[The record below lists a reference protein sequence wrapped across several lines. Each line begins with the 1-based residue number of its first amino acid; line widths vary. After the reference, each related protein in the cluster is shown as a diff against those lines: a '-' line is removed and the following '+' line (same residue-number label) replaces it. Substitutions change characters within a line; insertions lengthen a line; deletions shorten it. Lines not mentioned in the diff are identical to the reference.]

1 MSEFQI
7 DLSAY
12 TGLKRVALL
21 KQLDADSGAAFRSQE
36 LTKESGDMQAKIE
49 KVVFQSDLSGIE
61 EFSGEW

>member
-12 TGLKRVALL
+12 SGLKRVALL
-21 KQLDADSGAAFRSQE
+21 KKLDADSGTAFRTQE
-36 LTKESGDMQAKIE
+36 LTKESADMQKKIE

-61 EFSGEW
+61 EFSAEW